1 MRILVAGA
9 SGVIGQRAV
18 PLMLACGHQV
28 TALGRSRDRLA
39 RLAQEGATA
48 TTVDLFDPV
57 AIRNAMA
64 GHDAVVNLATHI
76 PGSFVRAFIPG
87 AWAENDRIRKVGSS
101 ILADA
106 AIELGVPRFVQES
119 FALTYPD
126 SGVNWVDETIAV
138 QPTRYNRTVLDAE
151 ASAMRVTR
159 AGACGVALR
168 FALLYG
174 PGDRFTREVFHYV
187 ARGWIPLLGRP
198 DGYVSMVTQ
207 DDAASA
213 VVAALKAPAGV
224 YNVVDDEPLT
234 RRELGDTI
242 ASIIGARP
250 PKLPPAWLARFGG
263 SIGETLARSLRLSN
277 RKLRA
282 TGLWEPRYSSGL
294 EGWRA
299 ASVAFEAFAGAAD
312 GARHFET

>member
-1 MRILVAGA
+1 MRILVTGA

-18 PLMLACGHQV
+18 PLMLARGHQV
-28 TALGRSRDRLA
+28 TAVGRSRDRLA
-39 RLAQEGATA
+39 RQAQVGATA
-48 TTVDLFDPV
+48 TTVDLFDPA
-57 AIRNAMA
+57 AIMNAMA

-87 AWAENDRIRKVGSS
+87 AWAENDRIRKLGSS

-106 AIELGVPRFVQES
+106 AVALGVPRFVQES

-126 SGVNWVDETIAV
+126 SGANWVDETIAV

-159 AGACGVALR
+159 AGACGIALR

-174 PGDRFTREVFHYV
+174 PGDRFTREMFHYV
-187 ARGWIPLLGRP
+187 ARGWLPLLGRA

-213 VVAALKAPAGV
+213 VVAALNAPPGC
-224 YNVVDDEPLT
+224 LQ
-234 RRELGDTI
+234 RRG
-242 ASIIGARP
+242 
-250 PKLPPAWLARFGG
+250 
-263 SIGETLARSLRLSN
+263 
-277 RKLRA
+277 
-282 TGLWEPRYSSGL
+282 
-294 EGWRA
+294 
-299 ASVAFEAFAGAAD
+299 
-312 GARHFET
+312 